1 MSQMLNK
8 RPDPLNW
15 SSHRVPQQPGFWT
28 GRPELT
34 HEVPVTVLSQHQ
46 GSAQCI
52 CLQTPECTHFDGLD
66 YNTLHPF
73 FSFQSNSTC
82 VTLKP
87 GQVFIVKVGPV
98 SKVLGESSVRRVL
111 KLSEVFIS
119 THTFVPRGRAGL
131 AHHRTCLANQFRT
144 ILTFFFFFFQSHFLP
159 AQTLPISDSSQG
171 KSFAVKQGRIQRASF
186 ALHSSNWQ
194 HKSQGTL
201 GRDDGNRSELLRPLC
216 IQPGIMTPNLF

>member
-46 GSAQCI
+46 GNAQCI

-131 AHHRTCLANQFRT
+131 AHYRTCLANQFRI
-144 ILTFFFFFFQSHFLP
+144 ILTFFVFFFSVPLPACPNPSNLRFQSREIIRCEARKNSESQLCS
-159 AQTLPISDSSQG
+159 AQQQL
-171 KSFAVKQGRIQRASF
+171 AA
-186 ALHSSNWQ
+186 
-194 HKSQGTL
+194 
-201 GRDDGNRSELLRPLC
+201 
-216 IQPGIMTPNLF
+216 